1 LNTKDQFKEMK
12 NYFKVSLLLSIFII
26 SIKINAK
33 QVDSTLAKTVAVN
46 FLNTI
51 ESNPNIT
58 SDKAIILRVESFTL
72 EQENISVSYPSCYLI
87 NCGIPGFVI
96 VSGDDNI
103 TPILGYSDQAILD
116 INNLPPSF
124 IKWMETYE
132 KQISFIVFN
141 KIEGS
146 QDIVDTWNQYKYSNA
161 ASIDR
166 RAGAVAP
173 LLKTSWDQS
182 PYYNDQCP
190 YDYTLNKRSITGCVA
205 TAMAQVMKFWAYP
218 TSGSGT
224 HSYNHSN
231 YGTLSANFGSTT
243 YDWGLMPNKATSANS
258 SVAILMSHA
267 GISVDMN
274 YSPTGSSATTLAV
287 HSTKANSAEYA
298 LKTYFDYS
306 TTLSGKEKKNYSE
319 ANWIGLLKTDLEAGQ
334 PIIYRGSGNDGG
346 HCFVCDGFN
355 TSNYFHFN
363 WGWGGSANGYFMV
376 SALNPQSS
384 SFTQSQ
390 GAIIGISPPTGQIN
404 YSLDITKS
412 VTISSS
418 PITFGS
424 SFSISANIKNIGAS
438 TFKGTFYAAVYDA
451 KNNFIDFVDSVV
463 ESNGLPSGYT
473 YTNNLT
479 FSNIGSVKFI
489 PGTYTVYLF
498 YKPNGGNWKQLYASG
513 LFTSE
518 KTTLKVIHYNT
529 IELYSSMIPAT
540 TDFTQGSP
548 ASVNLNV
555 QNTGSS
561 AFKGFYQLALFD
573 LDGNFIETINTIE
586 EKNGLTPTYVYKT
599 PFLTFNS
606 SAIEAEPGTYLMAL
620 MFADVIDTLYDLV
633 GSKKY
638 TNPIYINVVKA
649 PYLPDKYEKNDN
661 VSIAYSLPITFSNNS
676 GTSTTIGSNV
686 HIQDDIDF
694 YKVILNPGY
703 SYVVTPRLHDLYNSG
718 IGDIFSVDA
727 MFTYSLDNG
736 NTWSESFDDMITAPI
751 IANAGSILFK
761 VIPYF
766 VGNIG
771 EYQLNI
777 KVDRTQKV
785 NVKNTAQNL
794 IQVYPNPSSDRT
806 FYIKENSNVKSVSRI
821 FDCLGRDIQ
830 FRVQQSAGNHKIEVD
845 HATPGLYFL
854 ELTLNDNSKKSVTIE
869 II

>member
-1 LNTKDQFKEMK
+1 MK

-46 FLNTI
+46 FLNSI
-51 ESNPNIT
+51 ESNQNIT
-58 SDKAIILRVESFTL
+58 SNKAIILRIESFTL

-96 VSGDDNI
+96 VSGDDNV
-103 TPILGYSDQAILD
+103 TPILGYSDEVISD
-116 INNLPPSF
+116 IGNLPPSF
-124 IKWMETYE
+124 IKWLETYK

-146 QDIVDTWNQYKYSNA
+146 QDIVDTWNQYKYSSA
-161 ASIDR
+161 TSIDR

-173 LLKTSWDQS
+173 LLKTTWNQS

-190 YDYTLNKRSITGCVA
+190 YDNTLKQRSVTGCVA
-205 TAMAQVMKFWAYP
+205 TAMAQVMKFWNYP
-218 TSGSGT
+218 TTGSGT
-224 HSYNHSN
+224 HSYNHSK

-243 YDWGLMPNKATSANS
+243 YDWSLMPNNVSSANS
-258 SVAILMSHA
+258 SVAKLMNHV
-267 GISVDMN
+267 GISVDMD
-274 YSPTGSSATTLAV
+274 YSPTGSSAYVISAKSQ
-287 HSTKANSAEYA
+287 STNCAEYA
-298 LKTYFDYS
+298 LKTYFDYPS
-306 TTLSGKEKKNYSE
+306 TLQGKEKNKYTE
-319 ANWIGLLKTDLEAGQ
+319 ASWINLLKTDLNAGR
-334 PIIYRGSGNDGG
+334 PIIYAGFGSGG
-346 HCFVCDGFN
+346 HCFVCDGYN
-355 TSNYFHFN
+355 TSDYFHFN

-376 SALNPQSS
+376 SALNPQTNDYTSN
-384 SFTQSQ
+384 QQ
-390 GAIIGISPPTGQIN
+390 ALIGITPPVGQIT
-404 YSLDITKS
+404 YTLDITKS
-412 VTISSS
+412 VTIVSS
-418 PITFGS
+418 PITYGS
-424 SFSISANIKNIGAS
+424 SFSISANIKNIGSS
-438 TFKGTFYAAVYDA
+438 TFKGTFCAAVFDA
-451 KNNFIDFVDSVV
+451 NNNFIDFVDSIV
-463 ESNGLPSGYT
+463 ESNGLPGGYT

-479 FSNIGSVKFI
+479 FTNLGSIKII
-489 PGTYTVYLF
+489 PGIYTIYLY
-498 YKPNGGNWKQLYASG
+498 YKPKGGEWKQLHASG
-513 LFTSE
+513 LFTYE
-518 KTTLKVIHYNT
+518 KTTLKVINYNT
-529 IELYSSMIPAT
+529 IELYSSMTPAT
-540 TDFTQGSP
+540 SDFTQGSP

-561 AFKGFYQLALFD
+561 TFKGFYQLSLYD

-586 EKNGLTPTYVYKT
+586 EKNGLPPTYVYKT
-599 PFLTFNS
+599 PYLTFNS
-606 SAIEAEPGTYLMAL
+606 AAIAAEPGTYLMAL
-620 MFADVIDTLYDLV
+620 MFADVIDTMYDLV
-633 GSKKY
+633 GSKNY

-661 VSIAYSLPITFSNNS
+661 ASIAYNLPITYSNNS
-676 GTSTTIGSNV
+676 GTTSTIGSNI
-686 HIQDDIDF
+686 HIEDDVDF
-694 YKVILNPGY
+694 YKVTLNPGY
-703 SYVVTPRLHDLYNSG
+703 SYVITPRLHDLYNSG
-718 IGDIFSVDA
+718 IGDVFSVDA

-736 NTWSESFDDMITAPI
+736 NTWSESFDDIITAPI
-751 IANAGSILFK
+751 TANAGSILFK

-766 VGNIG
+766 IGNIG

-830 FRVQQSAGNHKIEVD
+830 FRVQQTAGNHKIEVD

-854 ELTLNDNSKKSVTIE
+854 ELTMNDNSKKSVTIE